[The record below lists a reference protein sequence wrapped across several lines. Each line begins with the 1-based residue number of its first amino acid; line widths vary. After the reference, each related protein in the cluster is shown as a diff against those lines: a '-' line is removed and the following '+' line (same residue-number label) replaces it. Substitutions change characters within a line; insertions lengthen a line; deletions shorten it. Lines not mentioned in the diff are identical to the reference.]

1 MNDTPHPTA
10 LATAAGTYRESGRR
24 PNGGGAIAPVTRYQR
39 RLQMMVTLLVLTLI
53 FEGLLRRLVPA
64 LSLPIFF
71 LKDLFALLAGVLL
84 LFGKPPRAARSIL
97 GLQAAVFIL
106 ISPCVIATA
115 LHDPK
120 LALFGLKQ
128 YDLFPFAGVALCA
141 AFPPG
146 RREAFSSFCRMVAWT
161 MIPTMLVTVLQQRLP
176 ADHWLNK
183 SPDGESLERF
193 SAGGQLRCSSTFSF
207 VSQFCMYLNAYTG
220 YLGIAALGSWSR
232 RRGLQVLRNLLLLI
246 PFYLLAVY
254 TTGSRQAVLGG
265 GLILV
270 LSAVVLAVGR
280 GKKYFPSILMVGLI
294 GIFLLG
300 ALRLLHPESF
310 QAYDAR
316 TASADEGDARGSNG
330 VAVARVT
337 KGLSNWINEAISGPL
352 LGSGLGVM
360 SNGTEKLSNYAAVIR
375 SEGFWTET
383 DPATVVYEGGIYL
396 LVVWYGMRAIVILRG
411 LFAAITIRNP
421 ALAAAAAFCWGPLII
436 IGALGTLSIQPPLS
450 IWWWLDFG
458 LILCLREFDR
468 EPRPHH
474 HARNFRKPSRPV

>member
-1 MNDTPHPTA
+1 MNPSIVRMLHAASPTIFQ
-10 LATAAGTYRESGRR
+10 GKKGMRVPCS
-24 PNGGGAIAPVTRYQR
+24 PYQR
-39 RLQMMVTLLVLTLI
+39 RLQTIVALLVLTIIL
-53 FEGLLRRLVPA
+53 EGLLRRLVPA

-71 LKDLFALLAGVLL
+71 LKDLLALLSGMLL

-128 YDLFPFAGVALCA
+128 YDLFPFAGAALCA
-141 AFPPG
+141 AFLPA
-146 RREAFSSFCRMVAWT
+146 RRKALLSFCGMVAWT
-161 MIPTMLVTVLQQRLP
+161 IIPTTLVTLLQQRLP

-183 SPDGESLERF
+183 SPDGESLQRF
-193 SAGGQLRCSSTFSF
+193 SAGGQLRVSSTFSF

-220 YLGIAALGSWSR
+220 YLGIAAFADWLP
-232 RRGLQVLRNLLLLI
+232 RRGLQALRNLLLLI

-254 TTGSRQAVLGG
+254 STGSRQAVLGG
-265 GLILV
+265 GIILV
-270 LSAVVLAVGR
+270 LSFVIMTAGR
-280 GKKYFPSILMVGLI
+280 GRKYLPGLVLT
-294 GIFLLG
+294 GLAGFLLLG
-300 ALRLLHPESF
+300 GLRLLNPESF
-310 QAYDAR
+310 KAYDAR
-316 TASADEGDARGSNG
+316 TAAIEEVDAAGNTGAAIR
-330 VAVARVT
+330 RVS
-337 KGLSNWINEAISGPL
+337 KGLSNWINEAVSGPVF
-352 LGSGLGVM
+352 GKGLGVM
-360 SNGTEKLSNYAAVIR
+360 SNGTEKLSNYATVIR

-396 LVVWYGMRAIVILRG
+396 MVIWYGMRAVTILWG
-411 LFAAITIRNP
+411 FSATVTIRSP
-421 ALAAAAAFCWGPLII
+421 ALAAGAALCWGPLIV

-468 EPRPHH
+468 ESRMPHLNQ
-474 HARNFRKPSRPV
+474 HARNLREPSRPV